1 MPCNCENTECI
12 DVFLDPC
19 ACVINTGLIADSSGT
34 WKMMHEFNGTQ
45 IRTDIAVVSE
55 LPISVP
61 STAFNEDYK
70 TEVRFYKPDN
80 TIFND
85 TCYKFNIMLTVF
97 TEPCDADT
105 TEYVFD
111 VVVEE
116 TGNSF
121 SSDKIVGVVMTISL
135 NGQDYNSPFFT
146 QAGTT
151 ITSTGAITF
160 NADDIVTVTLK
171 H

>member
-1 MPCNCENTECI
+1 MPCTCENNECI

-19 ACVINTGLIADSSGT
+19 ACIINTGLVADGSGT
-34 WKMMHEFNGTQ
+34 WKMVYDFNGTPV
-45 IRTDIAVVSE
+45 RTDIDVANG

-61 STAFNEDYK
+61 NVFNENYK
-70 TEVRFYKPDN
+70 TTVRFYKPDN

-97 TEPCDADT
+97 TNGCNGVV
-105 TEYVFD
+105 TENVFN
-111 VVVEE
+111 VVIAE

-121 SSDKIVGVVMTISL
+121 SSVKITGEVMTISY

-146 QAGTT
+146 QNGTE
-151 ITSTGAITF
+151 ITSTGTITF
-160 NADDIVTVTLK
+160 TEGDIVTVTLK